1 MNARRRPRSPAPGL
15 RLRSLRTRLVVG
27 VLGLVLLMAAAM
39 GACSTL
45 TLRHTLMNRLDE
57 QLTAAS
63 HRSEMRRHGMGHDES
78 ALDEEKTGRNGCG
91 NQSGDPGAGGDG
103 AAPAPSPSPSS
114 SPQPGACEAPD
125 PGRAPDGAKPIPA
138 GLDAV
143 GQSAGTLTLIAS
155 GARDGARDTQDA
167 QDAASASSTVTA
179 GYIDDDGHY
188 QGLTRAE
195 CQALLSLEATGR
207 PVTVDIGSL
216 GSYRV
221 LVTKDAETG
230 DTVITGLSMKID
242 DALVRAQLLIEGA
255 IAVAGTL
262 IVALAGSVMVR
273 SSLAPL
279 KRVACTAE
287 RVASQPLARG
297 EVSIDERVPE
307 ADLASSLEVG
317 QVGSALNTLLGHVEG
332 ALAARQRSET
342 QVRQFVADA
351 SHELRTPLASIR
363 GYTELIAREGADAA
377 LPEEAV
383 HALDRVHSE
392 SLRMTR
398 LVEDL
403 LLLARLDAGRELRR
417 DEVDLVGILLD
428 AVSDAHAAGPD
439 HVWDLSLAVLDPPA
453 GLSEDELE
461 DFEPEPPLV
470 RGDEAR
476 LRQVMVNLLANARVH
491 TPAGSRV
498 SVTLTRRQVGD
509 GTDDAGSGPQ
519 DAPTG
524 SGAPGAGSDEPADRT
539 KAHGA
544 GASEPGAA
552 RGAEELVITI
562 ADDGPGIDPEVRDR
576 MFERFARGD
585 ASRERRTGS
594 TGLGM
599 SIALAIVQSHGGT
612 LTVDS
617 RQAPEG
623 SPTGT
628 PHGTTFTVTL
638 PAADDVE

>member
-1 MNARRRPRSPAPGL
+1 MNAPPPFSALHP
-15 RLRSLRTRLVVG
+15 RSLRTRLVVG
-27 VLGLVLLMAAAM
+27 VLGLVLVMAAAM
-39 GACSTL
+39 GALSTL
-45 TLRHTLMNRLDE
+45 TLRHTLMNRLDD

-63 HRSEMRRHGMGHDES
+63 HRADVRRHGTKHDES
-78 ALDEEKTGRNGCG
+78 ALNDDARRSAEDAANGEKREEPA
-91 NQSGDPGAGGDG
+91 DPSSAGPT
-103 AAPAPSPSPSS
+103 AAPSS
-114 SPQPGACEAPD
+114 ASSGQPPGACETR
-125 PGRAPDGAKPIPA
+125 GPDGAKPVPA
-138 GLDAV
+138 GLDAA
-143 GQSAGTLTLIAS
+143 GQPTGTLTLIAS
-155 GARDGARDTQDA
+155 GARDDQNDGGADL
-167 QDAASASSTVTA
+167 ASSTVTA
-179 GYIDDDGHY
+179 GYIDDDGRY
-188 QGLTRAE
+188 QELTRAE
-195 CQALLSLEATGR
+195 CEALLSLEANGR

-221 LVTKDAETG
+221 LAAKDAETG
-230 DTVITGLSMKID
+230 DIVITGLSMKVD
-242 DALVRAQLLIEGA
+242 NALVRTQLLIEGA

-262 IVALAGSVMVR
+262 VVALAGRAMVR

-279 KRVACTAE
+279 ARVACTAE
-287 RVASQPLARG
+287 RVASQPLAHG

-307 ADLASSLEVG
+307 ADLGSSLEVG
-317 QVGSALNTLLGHVEG
+317 QVGSALNTLLGHVDE
-332 ALAARQRSET
+332 ALTARQRSET

-363 GYTELIAREGADAA
+363 GYAELIAREGADAA

-403 LLLARLDAGRELRR
+403 LLLARLDAGRELRH

-439 HVWDLSLAVLDPPA
+439 HTWDLDLAVLDAPA
-453 GLSEDELE
+453 DLSENELE

-470 RGDEAR
+470 LGDEAR

-491 TPAGSRV
+491 TPAGSHV
-498 SVTLTRRQVGD
+498 TVTLTRRSAAGAD
-509 GTDDAGSGPQ
+509 GGSRDGAGTEASAGPP
-519 DAPTG
+519 AGARTSTG
-524 SGAPGAGSDEPADRT
+524 FSARAGAPGGPPAR
-539 KAHGA
+539 AV
-544 GASEPGAA
+544 
-552 RGAEELVITI
+552 RGGEKLVITI
-562 ADDGPGIDPEVRDR
+562 ADDGPGIDPEVRSR

-599 SIALAIVQSHGGT
+599 SIALAIIQSHGGT

-617 RQAPEG
+617 QQAPEG
-623 SPTGT
+623 SPEDA
-628 PHGTTFTVTL
+628 PHGTAFTVTL
-638 PAADDVE
+638 PAAE

>member
-1 MNARRRPRSPAPGL
+1 MNAPPPPSALHP
-15 RLRSLRTRLVVG
+15 RSLRTRLVVG
-27 VLGLVLLMAAAM
+27 VLGLVLVMAAAM
-39 GACSTL
+39 GALSTL
-45 TLRHTLMNRLDE
+45 TLRHTLMNRLDD

-63 HRSEMRRHGMGHDES
+63 HRADVRRHGTKHDES
-78 ALDEEKTGRNGCG
+78 ALNDDARRSAEDAEDAEDAANGEKREEPA
-91 NQSGDPGAGGDG
+91 DPSSAGPT
-103 AAPAPSPSPSS
+103 AAPSS
-114 SPQPGACEAPD
+114 ASSGQPPGACETR
-125 PGRAPDGAKPIPA
+125 GPDGAKPVPA
-138 GLDAV
+138 GLDAA
-143 GQSAGTLTLIAS
+143 GQPTGTLTLIAS
-155 GARDGARDTQDA
+155 GARDDQNDGGADL
-167 QDAASASSTVTA
+167 ASSTVTA
-179 GYIDDDGHY
+179 GYIDDDGRY
-188 QGLTRAE
+188 QELTRAE
-195 CQALLSLEATGR
+195 CEALLSLEANGR

-221 LVTKDAETG
+221 LAAKDAETG
-230 DTVITGLSMKID
+230 DIVITGLSMKVD
-242 DALVRAQLLIEGA
+242 NALVRTQLLIEGA

-262 IVALAGSVMVR
+262 VVALAGRVMVR

-279 KRVACTAE
+279 ARVACTAE
-287 RVASQPLARG
+287 RVASQPLAHG

-307 ADLASSLEVG
+307 ADLGSSLEVG
-317 QVGSALNTLLGHVEG
+317 QVGSALNTLLGHVDE
-332 ALAARQRSET
+332 ALTARQRSET

-363 GYTELIAREGADAA
+363 GYAELIAREGADAA

-403 LLLARLDAGRELRR
+403 LLLARLDAGRELRH

-439 HVWDLSLAVLDPPA
+439 HTWNLDLAVLDAPA
-453 GLSEDELE
+453 DLSEDELE

-470 RGDEAR
+470 LGDEAR

-491 TPAGSRV
+491 TPAGSHV
-498 SVTLTRRQVGD
+498 TVTLTRRSAAGADD
-509 GTDDAGSGPQ
+509 GSRDGAGTEASAGPP
-519 DAPTG
+519 AGARTSTG
-524 SGAPGAGSDEPADRT
+524 FSARAGAPGGPPAR
-539 KAHGA
+539 AV
-544 GASEPGAA
+544 
-552 RGAEELVITI
+552 RGGEELVITI
-562 ADDGPGIDPEVRDR
+562 ADDGPGIDPEVRSR

-599 SIALAIVQSHGGT
+599 SIALAIIQSHGGT

-617 RQAPEG
+617 QQAPEG
-623 SPTGT
+623 SPEDA
-628 PHGTTFTVTL
+628 PHGTAFTVTL
-638 PAADDVE
+638 PAAE